1 MKNVNRLLG
10 INELHRRGI
19 RGYGVTVAVLDSGVG
34 LHPDLK
40 QRVIGFQDFVH
51 DKKSPYDD
59 LGHGTH
65 VSGIIAGEGLMSGG
79 QYTGVA
85 PQANLVMLKVLNNNG
100 TGNMQ
105 QVIDGIRWIIDYG
118 DRYRIRIVNMS
129 FGTKYSSKEEDE
141 ILCHAVNELW
151 NLGYIVVASAGNNGP
166 EQNSISL
173 PGSCE
178 KIITV
183 GADDDS
189 YGGFVNG
196 IYRKNYSGRG
206 NPRGNIN
213 KPDVIAPS
221 HRIYSCCHLWKKK
234 YIYVSKTGT
243 SMSAPIV
250 SGVLALLLGK
260 YPTLSNTQCKR
271 ILKKTAIDLN
281 MDFTR
286 QGSGRINPE
295 GMFEYVNRAYRT
307 FF

>member
-1 MKNVNRLLG
+1 MKNVNSLLG
-10 INELHRRGI
+10 IHRLHRMGI
-19 RGYGVTVAVLDSGVG
+19 RGQGVTVAVLDSGVAM
-34 LHPDLK
+34 HPDLRR
-40 QRVIGFQDFVH
+40 RVVGFEDFVH
-51 DKKSPYDD
+51 YKKKPYDD

-79 QYTGVA
+79 QYAGVA
-85 PQANLVMLKVLNNNG
+85 PMANLVSLKVLNKKG
-100 TGNMQ
+100 TGDMS

-151 NLGYIVVASAGNNGP
+151 DLGYIVVASAGNNGP
-166 EQNSISL
+166 EQNSISI
-173 PGSCE
+173 PGRCE
-178 KIITV
+178 QIITV

-206 NPRGNIN
+206 NPWGNIN

-221 HRIYSCCHLWKKK
+221 HRIYSCCHLWKNK
-234 YIYVSKTGT
+234 YLYVSKTGT

-250 SGVLALLLGK
+250 SGVLALLLGVN
-260 YPTLSNTQCKR
+260 PSLSNIQCKR
-271 ILKKTAIDLN
+271 IIKATAIDLN
-281 MDFTR
+281 MDYTK

-295 GMFEYVNRAYRT
+295 GILNYRRK
-307 FF
+307 

>member
-151 NLGYIVVASAGNNGP
+151 NLGYIVVASAEALLDKLVQP
-166 EQNSISL
+166 EITDRSRIQFRCREAVKRSLQSELMTILTAVSSMEFIGKIIPEEEIHGGISIS
-173 PGSCE
+173 
-178 KIITV
+178 
-183 GADDDS
+183 
-189 YGGFVNG
+189 
-196 IYRKNYSGRG
+196 R
-206 NPRGNIN
+206 
-213 KPDVIAPS
+213 
-221 HRIYSCCHLWKKK
+221 
-234 YIYVSKTGT
+234 
-243 SMSAPIV
+243 MS
-250 SGVLALLLGK
+250 
-260 YPTLSNTQCKR
+260 
-271 ILKKTAIDLN
+271 
-281 MDFTR
+281 
-286 QGSGRINPE
+286 
-295 GMFEYVNRAYRT
+295 
-307 FF
+307 